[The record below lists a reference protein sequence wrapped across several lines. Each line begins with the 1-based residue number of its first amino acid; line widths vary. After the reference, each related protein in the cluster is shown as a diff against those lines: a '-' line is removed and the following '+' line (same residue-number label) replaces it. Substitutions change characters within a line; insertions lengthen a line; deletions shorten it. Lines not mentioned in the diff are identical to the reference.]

1 MILVRKCRHKKIILS
16 GVLSRAICLMLALLL
31 SSCLKNPDTTGPVV
45 YTGATMGT
53 TYSIKV
59 SGFSD
64 SSAIKQVQQEIEKLL
79 QEINLS
85 MSTYRADSEISRFN
99 RFADVSLFPIS
110 RQMALVV
117 KESLRV
123 STLTEGAL
131 DITVA
136 PLVNL
141 WGFGTDK
148 QTATV
153 VDEKKINAL
162 KRRIGYKKIKVETE
176 PPLISKQHP
185 ELTIDL
191 SAVAKGFA
199 VDQVGMLLENKGLN
213 NYLVEI
219 GGEIRTKGFK
229 QHQTPWVVAIERPV
243 MGQSVIQQVLSMGN
257 NSLATSG
264 DYRNYFE
271 KNGKRFSHLIDP
283 NTGKPI
289 NHRLASA
296 SVVHQSCMTADA
308 FATAFMITGFEKG
321 YQLALQEN
329 LAAFFL
335 IRTQSGFDVKMTPA
349 FESFI
354 ISN

>member
-1 MILVRKCRHKKIILS
+1 MILAPNGNNKNLLP
-16 GVLSRAICLMLALLL
+16 GLLGRAICLVLALLL
-31 SSCLKNPDTTGPVV
+31 SSCLKKSDTGDLVV
-45 YTGATMGT
+45 YTGGTMGT
-53 TYSIKV
+53 SYSIKI
-59 SGFSD
+59 SD
-64 SSAIKQVQQEIEKLL
+64 FTDQSSVKKVQLEIEKLL
-79 QEINLS
+79 ESINLS
-85 MSTYRADSEISRFN
+85 MSTYLVDSEISRFN
-99 RFADVSLFPIS
+99 RFNHVSPYSVSS
-110 RQMALVV
+110 RMMLVV
-117 KESLRV
+117 KESLRI
-123 STLTEGAL
+123 SALTEGAL
-131 DITVA
+131 DITIA
-136 PLVNL
+136 PLINL

-153 VDEKKINAL
+153 VDEKRIKAL
-162 KRRIGYKKIKVETE
+162 KTRIGYKKIKVETE
-176 PPLISKQHP
+176 SSTISKQHP

-191 SAVAKGFA
+191 SSVAKGFA
-199 VDQVGMLLENKGLN
+199 VDQVGMLLENLGLN

-229 QHQTPWVVAIERPV
+229 QHQTSWIVAIERPV
-243 MGQSVIQQVLSMGN
+243 AGERTIQQVFSMGS
-257 NSLATSG
+257 NSMATSG

-329 LAAFFL
+329 LAAYFL
-335 IRTQSGFDVKMTPA
+335 VRTQTGFDVKMTPA
-349 FESFI
+349 FERLI